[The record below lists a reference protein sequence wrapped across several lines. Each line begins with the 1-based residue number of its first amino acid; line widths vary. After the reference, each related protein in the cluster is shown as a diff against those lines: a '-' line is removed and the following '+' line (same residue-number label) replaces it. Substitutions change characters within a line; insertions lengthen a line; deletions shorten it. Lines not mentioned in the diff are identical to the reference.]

1 MLSFNSTHKKAG
13 KQLKPE
19 RLCDLAE
26 VTQLVWPEVG
36 QEPQSPVSFSFHCI
50 TLPCIFPWKFCYS
63 KWSCGPA
70 RGPDL
75 SVSK

>member
-36 QEPQSPVSFSFHCI
+36 REPQSRFVFFSLHYTPMHFPVEILLF
-50 TLPCIFPWKFCYS
+50 
-63 KWSCGPA
+63 
-70 RGPDL
+70 
-75 SVSK
+75 